1 MANERYNCP
10 CGSSGL
16 SYQPTSK
23 EAHFRSKQ
31 HRTYVEQNPDWTE
44 ESLEIY
50 TLQPEASQPAPK
62 PIDPPTEDLPSVHCN
77 FCKDPNL
84 ASIAADGVA
93 GITNPIQ
100 TAKNVRQYFSQWGL
114 HESANAPGTIKD
126 FLDAHQVPAFDTP
139 KDQTDSQI
147 RAYMLARLR
156 GEPIPT
162 PEVPVL

>member
-16 SYQPTSK
+16 SYRPTSK

-31 HRTYVEQNPDWTE
+31 HRTHVEQNPDWTE

-50 TLQPEASQPAPK
+50 TLQPEE
-62 PIDPPTEDLPSVHCN
+62 IDPPVENIPVVMTTGVHCN
-77 FCKDPNL
+77 FCEDPNL
-84 ASIAADGVA
+84 ASIAADGVS
-93 GITNPIQ
+93 GTTNPIQ
-100 TAKNVRQYFSQWGL
+100 TAKNARQYFSQWGL
-114 HESANAPGTIKD
+114 HENVNAPGTIKD
-126 FLDAHQVPAFDTP
+126 FLNAHQVPVFDTP
-139 KDQTDSQI
+139 KDQTDAQV

>member
-16 SYQPTSK
+16 SYQPNSK

-62 PIDPPTEDLPSVHCN
+62 PIDPPTEDLPSVHCH

-93 GITNPIQ
+93 GTTNPIQ
-100 TAKNVRQYFSQWGL
+100 TAKNVRHYYFQADFPNNGK
-114 HESANAPGTIKD
+114 APGTVRE
-126 FLDAHQVPAFDTP
+126 FLDAHHIPVFDTP